1 MPKKCWKEIWL
12 NGILKARQWTENNVS
27 ARGSFWNQRSWNQR
41 EDNRAHSVHRVASMS
56 AAHLQLY
63 CSLQWGHSAKGSAQ
77 SNISMVESVEN
88 ITTFSSSLPSL
99 HFASK
104 CRKLIGVLFVALRHG
119 ETSVINLSCQS
130 LEAGVSY
137 STWDSCPTNGS
148 LIEVGILTCKTFEC
162 KTLTD
167 DRIKWNKLKQQEA
180 ALVFTTQYP
189 LLPLLRERDHWQTK
203 RRFPLCCRGFGAKT
217 RRLFEK
223 EQLEA
228 PRHIH
233 QLAHN
238 GSYCQPGLVSG
249 LETLKRLRS
258 PRDVWESLRANIG
271 LSIPGQCIGISEA
284 TVALVLS
291 ITELGKKNGMQ
302 VALKS
307 GEILNVKA
315 YWESRSL
322 ACAQFL
328 REWSKCQ

>member
-1 MPKKCWKEIWL
+1 MNREQCLCTWL
-12 NGILKARQWTENNVS
+12 LLKPEEVEPEGRQQSTLCTLSGFNE
-27 ARGSFWNQRSWNQR
+27 RGTPAAVLFTSMGVFSQRIHSIKHQQWCHSW
-41 EDNRAHSVHRVASMS
+41 V
-56 AAHLQLY
+56 
-63 CSLQWGHSAKGSAQ
+63 
-77 SNISMVESVEN
+77 MVESVEN
-88 ITTFSSSLPSL
+88 ITAFSSSLPLL

-137 STWDSCPTNGS
+137 STRDSCPTNCS
-148 LIEVGILTCKTFEC
+148 LIEVGILTCKTFEW
-162 KTLTD
+162 KKLID

-180 ALVFTTQYP
+180 ALVITTQYP
-189 LLPLLRERDHWQTK
+189 PLPLLRECDHWHSK
-203 RRFPLCCRGFGAKT
+203 RRFPLCCRGFGAKMQ
-217 RRLFEK
+217 RLFEK

-228 PRHIH
+228 PRRIH

-249 LETLKRLRS
+249 LETLKRFRS

-271 LSIPGQCIGISEA
+271 ISIPGQCIGISEA
-284 TVALVLS
+284 TVALMLS

-307 GEILNVKA
+307 WEILNVKA
-315 YWESRSL
+315 YWESRNL
-322 ACAQFL
+322 ACD
-328 REWSKCQ
+328 